1 MNTTVWQLGHLTLPD
16 QEKLE
21 KKTTPEEKEN
31 NDNRQDDINDMP
43 PISLDISDVV
53 NSTSTTSLD
62 HLSPKFE
69 EVIGKSKENSKIDV
83 LEDKKTVYSISNIL
97 NQKTAALNQ
106 SKSPSPDQLQI
117 KRDIS
122 SENSSSETVSSSE
135 QEININVATLLNP
148 YLTNSLAHLINQ
160 SSLAVLFKMQ
170 QAMYSSHTG
179 KGNSNAFQLP
189 DSRTFLST
197 SPLNNNSN
205 NNNNNDI
212 PQQLQPVVTL
222 ASNITTPSSTPGPIS
237 ETSRYNPS
245 LPSIST
251 PLGCSGPQGYW
262 NSWMKQMGETNYSRT
277 PESFYPMSQ
286 PLNGQRG
293 MNPFSLFQPFQHSVN
308 PQHGYAQGQL
318 TSGINIT
325 QQAKNNLNPSPRNYQ
340 HHIHYNNNNNSGNAV
355 NLQQI
360 SPNSMSIGGKKHS
373 RPTFSSTQIF
383 MLEKKFETT
392 KYLAGQD
399 RATLAAELNMTESQ
413 VKVWFQN
420 RRTKWRKKEAADNV
434 SSKSSYQGDID
445 DIKTE
450 HIDIR
455 NVISTPYNLTNTH

>member
-21 KKTTPEEKEN
+21 KVGTPEGKEN

-43 PISLDISDVV
+43 PISLDISNVV
-53 NSTSTTSLD
+53 NSTSTPSSD
-62 HLSPKFE
+62 NLSPKFE
-69 EVIGKSKENSKIDV
+69 EVIGRSEESNKIDV
-83 LEDKKTVYSISNIL
+83 LEDKKTIYSISNIL

-106 SKSPSPDQLQI
+106 SKSPSPEEEQI
-117 KRDIS
+117 KTENC
-122 SENSSSETVSSSE
+122 SEKNNKETVSSSE
-135 QEININVATLLNP
+135 QETNINVATLLNP
-148 YLTNSLAHLINQ
+148 YLTNSLTNLINQ
-160 SSLAVLFKMQ
+160 SPLAVLLKMQ
-170 QAMYSSHTG
+170 QAMYSTHTG
-179 KGNSNAFQLP
+179 KGNANTFQLP
-189 DSRTFLST
+189 DSTTFLSA
-197 SPLNNNSN
+197 SPL

-212 PQQLQPVVTL
+212 HHQLPPIVSL
-222 ASNITTPSSTPGPIS
+222 ASSITTPSTTPGPLP
-237 ETSRYNPS
+237 ETSRYNGS
-245 LPSIST
+245 LPPISAS
-251 PLGCSGPQGYW
+251 LGCTGPQGYW

-293 MNPFSLFQPFQHSVN
+293 MNPFSLFQPFSHPVT
-308 PQHGYAQGQL
+308 PQHGYTQGQL
-318 TSGINIT
+318 VSGMNIA
-325 QQAKNNLNPSPRNYQ
+325 QQTKNNLISSPRNYQ
-340 HHIHYNNNNNSGNAV
+340 QHLHYNNNNSGNAV

-434 SSKSSYQGDID
+434 STKSSYQNEID
-445 DIKTE
+445 DMKTE
-450 HIDIR
+450 NIDIR
-455 NVISTPYNLTNTH
+455 SVIPTPYNLTHSQ